1 VINVRVQEQK
11 AILQKRNV
19 QSVTELEKFRSV
31 SRSVFGQ
38 FVNITACANCNGEGE
53 VIDTPC
59 KKCMGDGRINEEV

>member
-1 VINVRVQEQK
+1 MDQEQK
-11 AILQKRNV
+11 AILQKKCPICNG
-19 QSVTELEKFRSV
+19 SGEIRSV

-59 KKCMGDGRINEEV
+59 KNVWVMGE